1 MDGESTELS
10 RQTVMQCVL
19 LASRIILESGG
30 ETYRAEET
38 ISRMGRA
45 LGATSAE
52 SFALPGGV
60 FVTLVYDDG
69 KAYSRNVRLRRIG
82 FQLDRVDAVNAVS
95 RRVEKGE
102 LTSEETYDALLEIGS
117 RRSLYKPLLVNLC
130 AGGSGAFFA
139 LAFGASWL
147 ESGIAFF
154 CALFAQLVNWL
165 LCMRSPRFSL
175 QPFFSS
181 FICVLTALFGAG
193 LFSLPSADL
202 VVAGAIMPLLPGISL
217 TNAVRDTTR
226 GDTLS
231 GVTHA
236 VNAILVAALLAA
248 GTVTAHAFYG
258 LF

>member
-1 MDGESTELS
+1 MDSENIELP
-10 RQTVMQCVL
+10 RRTAMQCVL

-38 ISRMGRA
+38 IARMGRA
-45 LGATSAE
+45 LGASSVE

-69 KAYSRNVRLRRIG
+69 KAYSRNLRLRRTG

-95 RRVEKGE
+95 RKVAGGE
-102 LTSEETYDALLEIGS
+102 LDAGQTLDALLEIAS

-165 LCMRSPRFSL
+165 LCMRSPRFAL

-181 FICVLTALFGAG
+181 FVCVLTALFCSG
-193 LFSLPSADL
+193 LLSLQSPDL

-236 VNAILVAALLAA
+236 VNAVLVAALLAA